1 MRKDR
6 FILANSQIKRQMK
19 RVCRRV
25 APRLVDRLRAILT
38 PTQPSRD
45 AAFKSLV
52 APLREAQLAFDSQSP
67 SDGDT
72 LAKIARDSAVIVVG
86 DAPFQNVALLVD
98 ELESEK
104 IIIGELVIVDAT
116 AEEPRLVAIRDHVT
130 SWSRRLPL
138 TRFTVVPYSRQELR
152 FADAVQQGWEATERN
167 YVWIAGRYN
176 VPLTG
181 CFEYLIKSL
190 IDQKEQA
197 IVVAHTASPDGQLR
211 RGTLDAET
219 LSEKVR
225 ASLSVADKF
234 DLLNDSAVSTH
245 RALSEYPLTEKI
257 DSFGGGIF
265 GGARSLLAPD
275 SPNLLDSRF
284 ITNIAVADLALRL
297 NARTRI
303 VRTTTALSWSMR
315 SQGTDAAAA
324 WEAIHDWRWLLDK
337 RAVHLDEHDR
347 IELVC
352 PFHRGDVIL
361 AVQVAAHAVTLGKK
375 IRLHVAS
382 PLVAWAR
389 DFCPDLD
396 IQPLPVPVA
405 SAENTYPQ
413 LLSSFLYVT
422 QRADSAPRLARCHPT
437 RGLSQTGQN
446 LIEYILEEVGLPKDT
461 RLPNVRPR
469 ATAEQGRVAER
480 IMDQFGPDVIFVHP
494 FGGWNLKSIPEHIMV
509 ELAEEFHKASIKLIQ
524 IGGAADRR
532 MNHCDGAILENFMPS
547 QWSKILPLGR
557 ALLGVDSW
565 TAHFGAILDIP
576 QICLYGST
584 HPKHVNTKKWFVE
597 QSSSCLTLGPIVNCS
612 PCNSLTCL
620 SFPERDYCTGYAV
633 DRGALRTFLSNSARI
648 DAQST
653 RH

>member
-1 MRKDR
+1 MVN
-6 FILANSQIKRQMK
+6 AQIKRQMK
-19 RVCRRV
+19 RVVRRV
-25 APRLVDRLRAILT
+25 APRLADRLKALLT
-38 PTQPSRD
+38 PTPPSAD
-45 AAFKSLV
+45 IALKSLI
-52 APLREAQLAFDSQSP
+52 APLRDAQLAFDSRSP
-67 SDGDT
+67 SDGDA
-72 LAKIARDSAVIVVG
+72 LAKIAKDSAVIVVG

-104 IIIGELVIVDAT
+104 IVIGELVIVDAT
-116 AEEPRLVAIRDHVT
+116 AEEPRLVAIRDHVA

-152 FADAVQQGWEATERN
+152 FADAVQQGWEATERS
-167 YVWIAGRYN
+167 YVWIAGRHN

-181 CFEYLIKSL
+181 CFEYLIKTL

-197 IVVAHTASPDGQLR
+197 VVVAHTAGPDGQLR
-211 RGTLDAET
+211 RGTLDAGT

-225 ASLSVADKF
+225 VDLSVTDKF
-234 DLLNDSAVSTH
+234 DLLNDLAISAP
-245 RALSEYPLTEKI
+245 RALSGYSLTEEI
-257 DSFGGGIF
+257 DSFGEGIF

-275 SPNLLDSRF
+275 AQDLLDSRF
-284 ITNIAVADLALRL
+284 ITDIAVADLALRL

-303 VRTTTALSWSMR
+303 VRTTAALGWSMR
-315 SQGTDAAAA
+315 SQGTDAATP

-337 RAVHLDEHDR
+337 RAVHLDEPDR

-382 PLVAWAR
+382 PLVAWAKE
-389 DFCPDLD
+389 FGPDLD

-405 SAENTYPQ
+405 SAEDTYPL
-413 LLSSFLYVT
+413 LLSSFKYVT
-422 QRADSAPRLARCHPT
+422 QRMDSAPRLARCHPT

-446 LIEYILEEVGLPKDT
+446 LVEYMLEEVGLPKDT
-461 RLPNVRPR
+461 RLPNVRPH
-469 ATAEQGRVAER
+469 ATAEQGRVAEQ
-480 IMDQFGPDVIFVHP
+480 IMGRFGRDVVFVHP
-494 FGGWNLKSIPEHIMV
+494 FGGWGLKSIPEHIMV
-509 ELAEEFHKASIKLIQ
+509 ELADEFHKAGIKLIQ
-524 IGGAADRR
+524 IGGATDRR
-532 MNHCDGAILENFMPS
+532 MNYCDGAILENFMPS

-597 QSSSCLTLGPIVNCS
+597 QSSVCLTLGPIVNCS

-633 DRGALRTFLSNSARI
+633 DRDALRTFLSNSARM
-648 DAQST
+648 DAQAA